1 MRGIRCTNSLLV
13 SRASELETALQAL
26 RVRDAL
32 VLGNENSEIKRA
44 PPGVD
49 AADGD
54 RTGGEQTLYERYPG
68 LTRDDSEMERDRE
81 DGRPR

>member
-1 MRGIRCTNSLLV
+1 
-13 SRASELETALQAL
+13 
-26 RVRDAL
+26 L